1 MISQFHSLAAAN
13 AAYYATQ
20 ISAIHTA
27 QSIALRLNGIARG
40 VTPGVASA
48 AGLLAHGAS
57 YRSVGR
63 VLSCTAGIDRRH
75 PATLP
80 NRAHHEQKH

>member
-1 MISQFHSLAAAN
+1 MTSQFTNIAAAN
-13 AAYYATQ
+13 AAYCSAQ

-27 QSIALRLNGIARG
+27 KSLAERMSGTAKG

-57 YRSVGR
+57 YRAIGR
-63 VLSCTAGIDRRH
+63 VLTCTAGH
-75 PATLP
+75 
-80 NRAHHEQKH
+80 